1 MKSSRITE
9 LLNIEYPII
18 QGGMAWISD
27 STLAAAVSEAGGLG
41 IISGVG
47 ETEEIRAEIKKAKLL
62 TNKPFGINIMLMRK
76 FLSFFFVMAFYVVGA
91 YAQVLVQGQP
101 HPSARNISTK
111 QESQLRADASFTFD
125 DIQYW
130 VGNGS
135 NKAALVIEWHDG
147 NRPDA
152 MVWGYRWDGEATGH
166 DMIVAIA
173 QADPRLVLLT
183 QYTGWMGYTI
193 DGIGYGESRLNISY
207 DLEGAKSEPKNA
219 FKFEPPIT
227 NPLLGQ
233 TSHPEH
239 PAEDVAAAIRQGV
252 QTGVIYHPINA
263 ERYGYP
269 SYDYD
274 YWSCSNGIHWQA
286 GWYYGYWSYFVRSSQ
301 TSNFSYS
308 GLGATSRVLTDG
320 CWDAWSWNGNMNTSE
335 GTQPGDVFVAATIPS
350 GGGGDEPEIPV
361 IHVTSI
367 SLNKSSLRLQAGA
380 NAILAA
386 SISPV
391 NADNKQVTWSS
402 SDTGIATVEDGVVTG
417 AKPGVVK
424 ITARSVDGGYTAVCE
439 VTVTETVTPE
449 IDFEGTGAVISFP
462 KVEEATSYEVRV
474 YRYENGSYKKIGT
487 YVADAEG
494 NIITELLTKGL
505 RATSGTI
512 SVPLKNLGRDDA
524 YRIEIQVMNGLD
536 VIDTYMVE
544 KSSDPVSN
552 ETMAP
557 VIPKVSYQNGALR
570 FEHLA
575 GYQIYLMQINGKMLE
590 RFVIQ
595 VREVLSH
602 DSPDQSFM

>member
-1 MKSSRITE
+1 MSF
-9 LLNIEYPII
+9 YII
-18 QGGMAWISD
+18 QCICF
-27 STLAAAVSEAGGLG
+27 LE
-41 IISGVG
+41 
-47 ETEEIRAEIKKAKLL
+47 
-62 TNKPFGINIMLMRK
+62 FYINIMLMRK
-76 FLSFFFVMAFYVVGA
+76 FLSFFFVMTFYVVGA

-274 YWSCSNGIHWQA
+274 HWSCSNGIHWQA

-417 AKPGVVK
+417 AKPDVVK

>member
-1 MKSSRITE
+1 
-9 LLNIEYPII
+9 
-18 QGGMAWISD
+18 
-27 STLAAAVSEAGGLG
+27 
-41 IISGVG
+41 
-47 ETEEIRAEIKKAKLL
+47 
-62 TNKPFGINIMLMRK
+62 
-76 FLSFFFVMAFYVVGA
+76 MAFYVVGA

-380 NAILAA
+380 NATLVA

-391 NADNKQVTWSS
+391 NADNKQVIWSS
-402 SDTGIATVEDGVVTG
+402 SDTGIATVENGVVTG
-417 AKPGVVK
+417 VKPGVVK
-424 ITARSVDGGYTAVCE
+424 ITAQSVDGGYTAVCE

-575 GYQIYLMQINGKMLE
+575 GYQIYLMQINGKILE

-595 VREVLSH
+595 VREELHSISLPSGNYLLIGEKDGDKKIFKIH
-602 DSPDQSFM
+602 ITQ

>member
-1 MKSSRITE
+1 MSF
-9 LLNIEYPII
+9 YII
-18 QGGMAWISD
+18 QCICF
-27 STLAAAVSEAGGLG
+27 LE
-41 IISGVG
+41 
-47 ETEEIRAEIKKAKLL
+47 
-62 TNKPFGINIMLMRK
+62 FYINIMLMRK
-76 FLSFFFVMAFYVVGA
+76 FLSFFFVMTFYVVGA

-417 AKPGVVK
+417 AKPDVVK

-462 KVEEATSYEVRV
+462 KVVEATSYEVRV

-595 VREVLSH
+595 VREELHPISLPSGNYLLIGEKDGDKKTFKIH
-602 DSPDQSFM
+602 ITQ

>member
-1 MKSSRITE
+1 MSF
-9 LLNIEYPII
+9 YII
-18 QGGMAWISD
+18 QCICF
-27 STLAAAVSEAGGLG
+27 LE
-41 IISGVG
+41 
-47 ETEEIRAEIKKAKLL
+47 
-62 TNKPFGINIMLMRK
+62 FYINIMLMRK

-152 MVWGYRWDGEATGH
+152 IVWGYRWDGEATGH

-274 YWSCSNGIHWQA
+274 HWSCSNGIHWQA

-380 NAILAA
+380 NATLVA

-417 AKPGVVK
+417 AKFGVVK
-424 ITARSVDGGYTAVCE
+424 ITAQSVDGGYTTVCE

-474 YRYENGSYKKIGT
+474 YRYENGNYKKIGT

-505 RATSGTI
+505 RATSGKV
-512 SVPLKNLGRDDA
+512 SVPLKNLGKDDA

-552 ETMAP
+552 ETMVP

-602 DSPDQSFM
+602 DLPDQSFI

>member
-1 MKSSRITE
+1 MSF
-9 LLNIEYPII
+9 YII
-18 QGGMAWISD
+18 QCICF
-27 STLAAAVSEAGGLG
+27 LE
-41 IISGVG
+41 
-47 ETEEIRAEIKKAKLL
+47 
-62 TNKPFGINIMLMRK
+62 FYINIMLMRK

-505 RATSGTI
+505 RATSGPI

-595 VREVLSH
+595 VREELHPISLPSGNYLLIGEKDGDKKTFKIH
-602 DSPDQSFM
+602 ITQ

>member
-1 MKSSRITE
+1 MSF
-9 LLNIEYPII
+9 YII
-18 QGGMAWISD
+18 QCICFF
-27 STLAAAVSEAGGLG
+27 E
-41 IISGVG
+41 
-47 ETEEIRAEIKKAKLL
+47 
-62 TNKPFGINIMLMRK
+62 FYINIMLMRK

-380 NAILAA
+380 NATLVA

-424 ITARSVDGGYTAVCE
+424 ITAQSVDGGYTAVCE

-575 GYQIYLMQINGKMLE
+575 GYQIYLMQINGKILE

-595 VREVLSH
+595 VREELHSISLPSGNYLLIGEKDGDKKIFKIH
-602 DSPDQSFM
+602 ITQ

>member
-1 MKSSRITE
+1 
-9 LLNIEYPII
+9 
-18 QGGMAWISD
+18 
-27 STLAAAVSEAGGLG
+27 
-41 IISGVG
+41 
-47 ETEEIRAEIKKAKLL
+47 
-62 TNKPFGINIMLMRK
+62 
-76 FLSFFFVMAFYVVGA
+76 MAFYVVGA

-274 YWSCSNGIHWQA
+274 HWSCSNGIHWQA

-575 GYQIYLMQINGKMLE
+575 GYQIYLMQINGKILE

-595 VREVLSH
+595 VREELHSISLPSGNYLLIGEKDGDKKIFKIH
-602 DSPDQSFM
+602 ITQ

>member
-1 MKSSRITE
+1 MSF
-9 LLNIEYPII
+9 YII
-18 QGGMAWISD
+18 QCICFF
-27 STLAAAVSEAGGLG
+27 E
-41 IISGVG
+41 
-47 ETEEIRAEIKKAKLL
+47 
-62 TNKPFGINIMLMRK
+62 FYINIMLMRK

-173 QADPRLVLLT
+173 KADPKLLLLT

-193 DGIGYGESRLNISY
+193 DGIGYGDNLDVRY
-207 DLEGAKSEPKNA
+207 DLDGAKNEPKNA

-233 TSHPEH
+233 TGFPEN
-239 PAEDVAAAIRQGV
+239 PAGDVAAAIRQGV

-424 ITARSVDGGYTAVCE
+424 ITAQSVDGGYTAVCE

-575 GYQIYLMQINGKMLE
+575 GYQIYLMQINGKILE

-595 VREVLSH
+595 VREELHSISLPSGNYLLIGEKDGDKKIFKIH
-602 DSPDQSFM
+602 ITQ

>member
-1 MKSSRITE
+1 MSF
-9 LLNIEYPII
+9 YII
-18 QGGMAWISD
+18 QCICFF
-27 STLAAAVSEAGGLG
+27 E
-41 IISGVG
+41 
-47 ETEEIRAEIKKAKLL
+47 
-62 TNKPFGINIMLMRK
+62 FYINIMLMRK

-391 NADNKQVTWSS
+391 NADNKQVIWSS

-575 GYQIYLMQINGKMLE
+575 GYQIYLMQINGKILE

-595 VREVLSH
+595 VREELHSISLPSGNYLLIGEKDGDKKIFKIH
-602 DSPDQSFM
+602 ITQ

>member
-1 MKSSRITE
+1 MSF
-9 LLNIEYPII
+9 YII
-18 QGGMAWISD
+18 QCICF
-27 STLAAAVSEAGGLG
+27 LE
-41 IISGVG
+41 
-47 ETEEIRAEIKKAKLL
+47 
-62 TNKPFGINIMLMRK
+62 FYINIMLMRK

-152 MVWGYRWDGEATGH
+152 IVWGYRWDGEATGH

-274 YWSCSNGIHWQA
+274 HWSCSNGIHWQA

-380 NAILAA
+380 NATLVA

-391 NADNKQVTWSS
+391 NADNKQVIWSS

-417 AKPGVVK
+417 AKFGVVK
-424 ITARSVDGGYTAVCE
+424 ITAQSVDGGYTTVCE

-474 YRYENGSYKKIGT
+474 YRYENGNYKKIGT

-505 RATSGTI
+505 RATSGKV
-512 SVPLKNLGRDDA
+512 SVPLKNLGKDDA

-552 ETMAP
+552 ETMVP

-595 VREVLSH
+595 VREELHPISLPSGNYLLIGERDGDKKTFKIH
-602 DSPDQSFM
+602 ITQ

>member
-1 MKSSRITE
+1 MSF
-9 LLNIEYPII
+9 YII
-18 QGGMAWISD
+18 QCICF
-27 STLAAAVSEAGGLG
+27 LE
-41 IISGVG
+41 
-47 ETEEIRAEIKKAKLL
+47 
-62 TNKPFGINIMLMRK
+62 FYINIMLMRK

-152 MVWGYRWDGEATGH
+152 IVWGYRWDGEATGH

-274 YWSCSNGIHWQA
+274 HWSCSNGIHWQA

-417 AKPGVVK
+417 AKFGVVK
-424 ITARSVDGGYTAVCE
+424 ITAQSVDGGYTTVCE

-595 VREVLSH
+595 VREELHPISLPSGNYLLIGEKDGDKKTFKIH
-602 DSPDQSFM
+602 ITQ

>member
-1 MKSSRITE
+1 MSF
-9 LLNIEYPII
+9 YII
-18 QGGMAWISD
+18 QCICF
-27 STLAAAVSEAGGLG
+27 LE
-41 IISGVG
+41 
-47 ETEEIRAEIKKAKLL
+47 
-62 TNKPFGINIMLMRK
+62 FYINIMLMRK

-274 YWSCSNGIHWQA
+274 HWSCSNGIHWQA

-380 NAILAA
+380 NATLVA

-402 SDTGIATVEDGVVTG
+402 SDTGIATVENGVVTG
-417 AKPGVVK
+417 VKPGVVK

-439 VTVTETVTPE
+439 VTITEVVIPESVTSMG
-449 IDFEGTGAVISFP
+449 DWAFEGCQSLKRITFPDRMVRFGEWAFYENESLQSVCIPEGVTTIPSSAFARCHNLTCVIMPGSLQTICGGAFSQCHKLTDVTIPDGVTVIETGAFPSYLDMAVVTCLAVIPPELGKDNFGFP
-462 KVEEATSYEVRV
+462 AKILYVPAGSVEV
-474 YRYENGSYKKIGT
+474 YRKNAVWRE
-487 YVADAEG
+487 AFE
-494 NIITELLTKGL
+494 
-505 RATSGTI
+505 TI
-512 SVPLKNLGRDDA
+512 A
-524 YRIEIQVMNGLD
+524 
-536 VIDTYMVE
+536 
-544 KSSDPVSN
+544 
-552 ETMAP
+552 
-557 VIPKVSYQNGALR
+557 AL
-570 FEHLA
+570 
-575 GYQIYLMQINGKMLE
+575 
-590 RFVIQ
+590 
-595 VREVLSH
+595 
-602 DSPDQSFM
+602 P

>member
-1 MKSSRITE
+1 MSF
-9 LLNIEYPII
+9 YII
-18 QGGMAWISD
+18 QCICF
-27 STLAAAVSEAGGLG
+27 LE
-41 IISGVG
+41 
-47 ETEEIRAEIKKAKLL
+47 
-62 TNKPFGINIMLMRK
+62 FYINIMLMRK

-152 MVWGYRWDGEATGH
+152 IVWGYRWDGEATGH

-274 YWSCSNGIHWQA
+274 HWSCSNGIHWQA

-380 NAILAA
+380 NATLVA

-391 NADNKQVTWSS
+391 NADNKQVIWSS

-417 AKPGVVK
+417 AKFGVVK
-424 ITARSVDGGYTAVCE
+424 ITAQSVDGGYTTVCE

-505 RATSGTI
+505 RATSGKV
-512 SVPLKNLGRDDA
+512 SVPLKNLGKDDA

-552 ETMAP
+552 ETMVP

-602 DSPDQSFM
+602 DLPDQSFI

>member
-1 MKSSRITE
+1 
-9 LLNIEYPII
+9 
-18 QGGMAWISD
+18 
-27 STLAAAVSEAGGLG
+27 
-41 IISGVG
+41 
-47 ETEEIRAEIKKAKLL
+47 
-62 TNKPFGINIMLMRK
+62 MRK

-380 NAILAA
+380 NAILVA

-575 GYQIYLMQINGKMLE
+575 GYQIYLMQINGKILE

-595 VREVLSH
+595 VREELHSISLPSGNYLLIGEKDGDKKIFKIH
-602 DSPDQSFM
+602 ITQ

>member
-1 MKSSRITE
+1 MSF
-9 LLNIEYPII
+9 YII
-18 QGGMAWISD
+18 QCICF
-27 STLAAAVSEAGGLG
+27 LE
-41 IISGVG
+41 
-47 ETEEIRAEIKKAKLL
+47 
-62 TNKPFGINIMLMRK
+62 FYINIMLMRK
-76 FLSFFFVMAFYVVGA
+76 FLSFFFVMTFYVVGA

-274 YWSCSNGIHWQA
+274 HWSCSNGIHWQA

-380 NAILAA
+380 NATLVA

-417 AKPGVVK
+417 AKPDVVK

-595 VREVLSH
+595 VREELHPISLPSGNYLLIGEKDGDKKTFKIH
-602 DSPDQSFM
+602 ITQ

>member
-1 MKSSRITE
+1 MSF
-9 LLNIEYPII
+9 YII
-18 QGGMAWISD
+18 QCICF
-27 STLAAAVSEAGGLG
+27 LE
-41 IISGVG
+41 
-47 ETEEIRAEIKKAKLL
+47 
-62 TNKPFGINIMLMRK
+62 FYINIMLMRK

-101 HPSARNISTK
+101 HPFARNISTK

-193 DGIGYGESRLNISY
+193 DGIGYGESILNISY

-320 CWDAWSWNGNMNTSE
+320 CWDVWSWNGNMNTSE

-380 NAILAA
+380 NATLVAG
-386 SISPV
+386 ISPV

-424 ITARSVDGGYTAVCE
+424 ITAQSVDGGYTAVCE

-595 VREVLSH
+595 VREELHPISLPSGNYLLIGEKDGDKKTFKIH
-602 DSPDQSFM
+602 ITQ

>member
-1 MKSSRITE
+1 
-9 LLNIEYPII
+9 
-18 QGGMAWISD
+18 
-27 STLAAAVSEAGGLG
+27 
-41 IISGVG
+41 
-47 ETEEIRAEIKKAKLL
+47 
-62 TNKPFGINIMLMRK
+62 
-76 FLSFFFVMAFYVVGA
+76 MAFYVVGA

-130 VGNGS
+130 VGTGS

-380 NAILAA
+380 NATLVA

-391 NADNKQVTWSS
+391 NADNKQVIWSS
-402 SDTGIATVEDGVVTG
+402 SDTGIATVENGVVTG
-417 AKPGVVK
+417 VKPGVVK

-575 GYQIYLMQINGKMLE
+575 GYQIYLMQINGKILE

-595 VREVLSH
+595 VREELHSISLPSGNYLLIGEKDGDKKIFKIH
-602 DSPDQSFM
+602 ITQ

>member
-1 MKSSRITE
+1 MSF
-9 LLNIEYPII
+9 YII
-18 QGGMAWISD
+18 QCICF
-27 STLAAAVSEAGGLG
+27 LE
-41 IISGVG
+41 
-47 ETEEIRAEIKKAKLL
+47 
-62 TNKPFGINIMLMRK
+62 FYINIMLMRK

-152 MVWGYRWDGEATGH
+152 IVWGYRWDGEATGH

-380 NAILAA
+380 NATLVA

-391 NADNKQVTWSS
+391 NADNKQVIWSS

-417 AKPGVVK
+417 AKFGVVK
-424 ITARSVDGGYTAVCE
+424 ITARSVDGGYTTVCE

-474 YRYENGSYKKIGT
+474 YRYENGNYKKIGT

-505 RATSGTI
+505 RATSGKV
-512 SVPLKNLGRDDA
+512 SVPLKNLGKDDA

-552 ETMAP
+552 ETMVP

-595 VREVLSH
+595 VREELHPISLPSGNYLLIGEKDGDKKTFKIH
-602 DSPDQSFM
+602 ITQ

>member
-1 MKSSRITE
+1 MSF
-9 LLNIEYPII
+9 YII
-18 QGGMAWISD
+18 QCICF
-27 STLAAAVSEAGGLG
+27 LE
-41 IISGVG
+41 
-47 ETEEIRAEIKKAKLL
+47 
-62 TNKPFGINIMLMRK
+62 FYINIMLMRK

-152 MVWGYRWDGEATGH
+152 IVWGYRWDGEATGH

-274 YWSCSNGIHWQA
+274 HWSCSNGIHWQA

-380 NAILAA
+380 NATLVA

-424 ITARSVDGGYTAVCE
+424 ITAQSVDGGYTAVCE

-512 SVPLKNLGRDDA
+512 SVPLKHLGKDDA

-570 FEHLA
+570 FEYLA

-590 RFVIQ
+590 CFVIQ
-595 VREVLSH
+595 VREELHPISLPSGNYLLIGEKDGDKKTFKIH
-602 DSPDQSFM
+602 ITQ

>member
-1 MKSSRITE
+1 M
-9 LLNIEYPII
+9 
-18 QGGMAWISD
+18 
-27 STLAAAVSEAGGLG
+27 
-41 IISGVG
+41 
-47 ETEEIRAEIKKAKLL
+47 
-62 TNKPFGINIMLMRK
+62 
-76 FLSFFFVMAFYVVGA
+76 
-91 YAQVLVQGQP
+91 QVLFGLFCGK
-101 HPSARNISTK
+101 I
-111 QESQLRADASFTFD
+111 D
-125 DIQYW
+125 
-130 VGNGS
+130 VGRCN
-135 NKAALVIEWHDG
+135 
-147 NRPDA
+147 
-152 MVWGYRWDGEATGH
+152 YFDGEKHTSRYFLN
-166 DMIVAIA
+166 AI
-173 QADPRLVLLT
+173 
-183 QYTGWMGYTI
+183 YI
-193 DGIGYGESRLNISY
+193 
-207 DLEGAKSEPKNA
+207 
-219 FKFEPPIT
+219 
-227 NPLLGQ
+227 
-233 TSHPEH
+233 
-239 PAEDVAAAIRQGV
+239 
-252 QTGVIYHPINA
+252 
-263 ERYGYP
+263 
-269 SYDYD
+269 
-274 YWSCSNGIHWQA
+274 
-286 GWYYGYWSYFVRSSQ
+286 
-301 TSNFSYS
+301 

-595 VREVLSH
+595 VREELHPISLPSGNYLLIGEKDGDKKTFKIH
-602 DSPDQSFM
+602 ITQ

>member
-1 MKSSRITE
+1 
-9 LLNIEYPII
+9 
-18 QGGMAWISD
+18 
-27 STLAAAVSEAGGLG
+27 
-41 IISGVG
+41 
-47 ETEEIRAEIKKAKLL
+47 
-62 TNKPFGINIMLMRK
+62 MLMRK

-101 HPSARNISTK
+101 HPFARNISTK

-193 DGIGYGESRLNISY
+193 DGIGYGESILNISY

-380 NAILAA
+380 NATLVAG
-386 SISPV
+386 ISPV

-595 VREVLSH
+595 VREELHPISLPSGNYLLIGEKDGDKKTFKIH
-602 DSPDQSFM
+602 ITQ

>member
-1 MKSSRITE
+1 MSF
-9 LLNIEYPII
+9 YII
-18 QGGMAWISD
+18 QCICF
-27 STLAAAVSEAGGLG
+27 LE
-41 IISGVG
+41 
-47 ETEEIRAEIKKAKLL
+47 
-62 TNKPFGINIMLMRK
+62 FYINIMLMRK

-424 ITARSVDGGYTAVCE
+424 ITAQSVDGGYTAVCE

-595 VREVLSH
+595 VREELSRN
-602 DSPDQSFM
+602 SPDQSFM

>member
-1 MKSSRITE
+1 
-9 LLNIEYPII
+9 
-18 QGGMAWISD
+18 
-27 STLAAAVSEAGGLG
+27 
-41 IISGVG
+41 
-47 ETEEIRAEIKKAKLL
+47 
-62 TNKPFGINIMLMRK
+62 
-76 FLSFFFVMAFYVVGA
+76 MAFYVVGA

-380 NAILAA
+380 NATLVA

-575 GYQIYLMQINGKMLE
+575 GYQIYLMQINGKILE

-595 VREVLSH
+595 VREELHSISLPSGNYLLIGEKDGDKKIFKIH
-602 DSPDQSFM
+602 ITQ

>member
-1 MKSSRITE
+1 MYLEIEKVIGREILDSRGNPTVEAEVYLMDGTVARGTAPSGASTGEFEALE
-9 LLNIEYPII
+9 LRDGDKARYLGKGVQKAVENINTTIN
-18 QGGMAWISD
+18 
-27 STLAAAVSEAGGLG
+27 EAIEGL
-41 IISGVG
+41 
-47 ETEEIRAEIKKAKLL
+47 
-62 TNKPFGINIMLMRK
+62 
-76 FLSFFFVMAFYVVGA
+76 
-91 YAQVLVQGQP
+91 
-101 HPSARNISTK
+101 
-111 QESQLRADASFTFD
+111 DAS
-125 DIQYW
+125 DIYA
-130 VGNGS
+130 VD
-135 NKAALVIEWHDG
+135 AAMIAADG
-147 NRPDA
+147 TKD
-152 MVWGYRWDGEATGH
+152 
-166 DMIVAIA
+166 
-173 QADPRLVLLT
+173 
-183 QYTGWMGYTI
+183 
-193 DGIGYGESRLNISY
+193 
-207 DLEGAKSEPKNA
+207 KSK
-219 FKFEPPIT
+219 
-227 NPLLGQ
+227 L
-233 TSHPEH
+233 
-239 PAEDVAAAIRQGV
+239 
-252 QTGVIYHPINA
+252 
-263 ERYGYP
+263 
-269 SYDYD
+269 
-274 YWSCSNGIHWQA
+274 
-286 GWYYGYWSYFVRSSQ
+286 
-301 TSNFSYS
+301 
-308 GLGATSRVLTDG
+308 
-320 CWDAWSWNGNMNTSE
+320 
-335 GTQPGDVFVAATIPS
+335 
-350 GGGGDEPEIPV
+350 
-361 IHVTSI
+361 
-367 SLNKSSLRLQAGA
+367 GA

-575 GYQIYLMQINGKMLE
+575 GYQIYLMQINGKILE

-595 VREVLSH
+595 VREELHSISLPSGNYLLIGEKDGDKKIFKIH
-602 DSPDQSFM
+602 ITQ

>member
-1 MKSSRITE
+1 MSF
-9 LLNIEYPII
+9 YII
-18 QGGMAWISD
+18 QCICFF
-27 STLAAAVSEAGGLG
+27 E
-41 IISGVG
+41 
-47 ETEEIRAEIKKAKLL
+47 
-62 TNKPFGINIMLMRK
+62 FYINIMLMRK

-274 YWSCSNGIHWQA
+274 HWSCSNGIHWQA

-380 NAILAA
+380 NATLVA

-575 GYQIYLMQINGKMLE
+575 GYQIYLMQINGKILE

>member
-1 MKSSRITE
+1 
-9 LLNIEYPII
+9 
-18 QGGMAWISD
+18 
-27 STLAAAVSEAGGLG
+27 
-41 IISGVG
+41 
-47 ETEEIRAEIKKAKLL
+47 
-62 TNKPFGINIMLMRK
+62 MRK

-152 MVWGYRWDGEATGH
+152 IVWGYRWDGEATGH

-380 NAILAA
+380 NATLVA

-417 AKPGVVK
+417 AKFGVVK
-424 ITARSVDGGYTAVCE
+424 ITAQSVDGGYTTVCE

-474 YRYENGSYKKIGT
+474 YRYENGNYKKIGT

-505 RATSGTI
+505 RATSGKV
-512 SVPLKNLGRDDA
+512 SVPLKNLGKDDA

-552 ETMAP
+552 ETMVP

-595 VREVLSH
+595 VREELHPISLPSGNYLLIGEKDGDKKTFKIH
-602 DSPDQSFM
+602 ITQ

>member
-1 MKSSRITE
+1 MSF
-9 LLNIEYPII
+9 YII
-18 QGGMAWISD
+18 QCICFF
-27 STLAAAVSEAGGLG
+27 E
-41 IISGVG
+41 
-47 ETEEIRAEIKKAKLL
+47 
-62 TNKPFGINIMLMRK
+62 FYINIMLMRK

-380 NAILAA
+380 NATLVA

-391 NADNKQVTWSS
+391 NADNKQVIWSS
-402 SDTGIATVEDGVVTG
+402 SDTGIATVENGVVTG
-417 AKPGVVK
+417 VKPGVVK
-424 ITARSVDGGYTAVCE
+424 ITAQSVDGGYTAVCE

-575 GYQIYLMQINGKMLE
+575 GYQIYLMQINGKILE

-595 VREVLSH
+595 VREELHSISLPSGNYLLIGEKDGDKKTFKIH
-602 DSPDQSFM
+602 ITQ

>member
-1 MKSSRITE
+1 
-9 LLNIEYPII
+9 
-18 QGGMAWISD
+18 
-27 STLAAAVSEAGGLG
+27 
-41 IISGVG
+41 
-47 ETEEIRAEIKKAKLL
+47 
-62 TNKPFGINIMLMRK
+62 
-76 FLSFFFVMAFYVVGA
+76 MAFYVVGA

-252 QTGVIYHPINA
+252 QTGVIYHPLNA

-380 NAILAA
+380 NATLVA

-595 VREVLSH
+595 VREELHPISLPSGNYLLIGEKDGDKKTFKIH
-602 DSPDQSFM
+602 ITQ

>member
-1 MKSSRITE
+1 
-9 LLNIEYPII
+9 
-18 QGGMAWISD
+18 
-27 STLAAAVSEAGGLG
+27 
-41 IISGVG
+41 
-47 ETEEIRAEIKKAKLL
+47 
-62 TNKPFGINIMLMRK
+62 MRK

-575 GYQIYLMQINGKMLE
+575 GYQIYLMQINGKILE

-595 VREVLSH
+595 VREELHSISLPSGNYLLIGEKDGDKKIFKIH
-602 DSPDQSFM
+602 ITQ

>member
-1 MKSSRITE
+1 MSF
-9 LLNIEYPII
+9 YII
-18 QGGMAWISD
+18 QCICF
-27 STLAAAVSEAGGLG
+27 LE
-41 IISGVG
+41 
-47 ETEEIRAEIKKAKLL
+47 
-62 TNKPFGINIMLMRK
+62 FYINIMLMRK

-111 QESQLRADASFTFD
+111 QESQLRADASFTFE

-152 MVWGYRWDGEATGH
+152 IVWGYRWDGEATGH

-380 NAILAA
+380 NATLVA

-417 AKPGVVK
+417 AKFGVVK
-424 ITARSVDGGYTAVCE
+424 ITAQSVDGGYTTVCE

-505 RATSGTI
+505 RATSGKV
-512 SVPLKNLGRDDA
+512 SVPLKNLGKDDA

-552 ETMAP
+552 ETMVP

-575 GYQIYLMQINGKMLE
+575 GYQIYLMQINGRMLE

-595 VREVLSH
+595 VREELHPISLPSGNYLLIGEKDGDKKTFKIH
-602 DSPDQSFM
+602 ITQ

>member
-1 MKSSRITE
+1 
-9 LLNIEYPII
+9 
-18 QGGMAWISD
+18 
-27 STLAAAVSEAGGLG
+27 
-41 IISGVG
+41 
-47 ETEEIRAEIKKAKLL
+47 
-62 TNKPFGINIMLMRK
+62 
-76 FLSFFFVMAFYVVGA
+76 MAFYVVGA

-274 YWSCSNGIHWQA
+274 HWSCSNGIHWQA

-386 SISPV
+386 SISTV

-575 GYQIYLMQINGKMLE
+575 GYQIYLMQINGKILE

-595 VREVLSH
+595 VREELHSISLPSGNYLLIGEKDGDKKIFKIH
-602 DSPDQSFM
+602 ITQ

>member
-1 MKSSRITE
+1 MSF
-9 LLNIEYPII
+9 YII
-18 QGGMAWISD
+18 QCICF
-27 STLAAAVSEAGGLG
+27 LE
-41 IISGVG
+41 
-47 ETEEIRAEIKKAKLL
+47 
-62 TNKPFGINIMLMRK
+62 FYINIMLMRK

-101 HPSARNISTK
+101 HPFARNISTK

-193 DGIGYGESRLNISY
+193 DGIGYGESILNISY

-274 YWSCSNGIHWQA
+274 HWSCSNGIHWQA

-380 NAILAA
+380 NATLVAG
-386 SISPV
+386 ISPV

-595 VREVLSH
+595 VREELHPISLPSGNYLLIGEKDGDKKTFKIH
-602 DSPDQSFM
+602 ITQ

>member
-1 MKSSRITE
+1 MSF
-9 LLNIEYPII
+9 YII
-18 QGGMAWISD
+18 QCICF
-27 STLAAAVSEAGGLG
+27 LE
-41 IISGVG
+41 
-47 ETEEIRAEIKKAKLL
+47 
-62 TNKPFGINIMLMRK
+62 FYINIMLMRK

-152 MVWGYRWDGEATGH
+152 IVWGYRWDGEATGH

-350 GGGGDEPEIPV
+350 GGEGDEPEIPV

-380 NAILAA
+380 NATLVA

-417 AKPGVVK
+417 AKFGVVK
-424 ITARSVDGGYTAVCE
+424 ITAQSVDGGYTTVCE

-474 YRYENGSYKKIGT
+474 YRYENGNYKKIGT

-505 RATSGTI
+505 RATSGKV
-512 SVPLKNLGRDDA
+512 SVPLKNLGKDDA

-552 ETMAP
+552 ETMVP

-595 VREVLSH
+595 VREELHPISLPSGNYLLIGEKDGDKKTFKIH
-602 DSPDQSFM
+602 ITQ

>member
-1 MKSSRITE
+1 MSF
-9 LLNIEYPII
+9 YII
-18 QGGMAWISD
+18 QCICF
-27 STLAAAVSEAGGLG
+27 LE
-41 IISGVG
+41 
-47 ETEEIRAEIKKAKLL
+47 
-62 TNKPFGINIMLMRK
+62 FYINIMLMRK

-152 MVWGYRWDGEATGH
+152 IVWGYRWDGEATGH

-380 NAILAA
+380 NATLVA

-391 NADNKQVTWSS
+391 NADNKQVIWSS

-417 AKPGVVK
+417 AKFGVVK
-424 ITARSVDGGYTAVCE
+424 ITAQSVDGGYTTVCE

-474 YRYENGSYKKIGT
+474 YRYENGNYKKIGT

-505 RATSGTI
+505 RATSGKV
-512 SVPLKNLGRDDA
+512 SVPLKNLGKDDA

-552 ETMAP
+552 ETMVP

-595 VREVLSH
+595 VREELHPISLPSGNYLLIGEKDGDKKTFKIH
-602 DSPDQSFM
+602 ITQ

>member
-1 MKSSRITE
+1 MSF
-9 LLNIEYPII
+9 YII
-18 QGGMAWISD
+18 QCICF
-27 STLAAAVSEAGGLG
+27 LE
-41 IISGVG
+41 
-47 ETEEIRAEIKKAKLL
+47 
-62 TNKPFGINIMLMRK
+62 FYINIMLMRK

-380 NAILAA
+380 NATLVA

-391 NADNKQVTWSS
+391 NADSKQVTWSS

-595 VREVLSH
+595 VREELHPISLPSGNYLLIGEKDGDKKTFKIH
-602 DSPDQSFM
+602 ITQ

>member
-1 MKSSRITE
+1 MSF
-9 LLNIEYPII
+9 YII
-18 QGGMAWISD
+18 QCICF
-27 STLAAAVSEAGGLG
+27 LE
-41 IISGVG
+41 
-47 ETEEIRAEIKKAKLL
+47 
-62 TNKPFGINIMLMRK
+62 FYINIMLMRK

-101 HPSARNISTK
+101 HPFARNISTK

-193 DGIGYGESRLNISY
+193 DGIGYGESILNISY

-274 YWSCSNGIHWQA
+274 HWSCSNGIHWQA

-320 CWDAWSWNGNMNTSE
+320 CWDVWSWNGNMNTSE

-380 NAILAA
+380 NATLVAG
-386 SISPV
+386 ISPV

-595 VREVLSH
+595 VREELHPISLPSGNYLLIGEKDGDKKTFKIH
-602 DSPDQSFM
+602 ITQ

>member
-1 MKSSRITE
+1 MSF
-9 LLNIEYPII
+9 YII
-18 QGGMAWISD
+18 QCICFF
-27 STLAAAVSEAGGLG
+27 E
-41 IISGVG
+41 
-47 ETEEIRAEIKKAKLL
+47 
-62 TNKPFGINIMLMRK
+62 FYINIMLMRK

-462 KVEEATSYEVRV
+462 KVEAATSYEVRV

-575 GYQIYLMQINGKMLE
+575 GYQIYLMQINGKILE

-595 VREVLSH
+595 VREELHSISLPSGNYLLIGEKDGDKKIFKIH
-602 DSPDQSFM
+602 ITQ